1 MSNPPSRP
9 PVERPPFIV
18 PDALSA
24 SRSLSGEEQKIQD
37 ALTTYASA
45 FKAKSYDEI
54 EKAVSDDFTLIQGG
68 GAELTAAWSKQEFKD
83 TQFKHMV
90 DMFENVH
97 YDIDLL
103 SGQMTEAGATATF
116 RFSVGGNA
124 HGRTVSMDGVG
135 TAVLQS
141 DGNRLTV
148 AHMHNSAQLSVK
160 PG

>member
-1 MSNPPSRP
+1 MSDAPSRP
-9 PVERPPFIV
+9 PVEKPPFIV
-18 PDALSA
+18 PAPLSD
-24 SRSLSGEEQKIQD
+24 SRSLSDGEQKIQE
-37 ALTTYASA
+37 ALSRYASA
-45 FKAKSYDEI
+45 FKAKSYDQI
-54 EKAVSDDFTLIQGG
+54 EAAVAEEFTLIQGG
-68 GAELTAAWSKQEFKD
+68 GVELTAAWSKQEFKD

-103 SGQMTEAGATATF
+103 AGHMTESGATATF

-141 DGNRLTV
+141 DGDRLAV
-148 AHMHNSAQLSVK
+148 SHMHNSAQLSVK